1 MIILL
6 LSILDL
12 SEKTYSIFGVETGG
26 VNISGFISVLIE
38 NSLLLANCFD
48 FKKVIKRSFNHRIFL
63 LAVAILFIIIVISI
77 LIENKDII
85 MINTLSFVLFTII
98 LLSSLFAN
106 VS

>member
-1 MIILL
+1 MIIPL

-48 FKKVIKRSFNHRIFL
+48 FKKSN
-63 LAVAILFIIIVISI
+63 
-77 LIENKDII
+77 
-85 MINTLSFVLFTII
+85 
-98 LLSSLFAN
+98 
-106 VS
+106 